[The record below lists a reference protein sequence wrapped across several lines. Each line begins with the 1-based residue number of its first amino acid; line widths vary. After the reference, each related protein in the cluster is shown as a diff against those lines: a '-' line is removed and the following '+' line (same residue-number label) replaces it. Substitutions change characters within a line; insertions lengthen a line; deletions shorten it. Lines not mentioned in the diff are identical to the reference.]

1 MNNYFIAKN
10 CWQLG
15 LWATFWG
22 ASAGAQ
28 TANPEGRPPARQ
40 EGQHDFAGFQIN
52 VDNDFFV
59 PGSTDRW
66 YTNGLRLAW
75 TYKTP
80 PTKSTNPWVQ
90 TILANARNW
99 DLIDAE
105 PTLTYSLGQ
114 SMYSPRD
121 VSIPLPQPLD
131 RPWGGFLYGGITAQA
146 YKGPRFAATEIKAG
160 VTGPLALAGPTQSA
174 WHSLIGS
181 PQPVGW
187 SQQLA
192 GRPALQVSHTR
203 QYRYPN
209 FADDQLAFQTGWGGA
224 IGNLRVYGN
233 ANASLIWGDLRGSAT
248 PTLIANE
255 GDFVVLDLEDRAMFK
270 RPFGYFSVS
279 MNLVAYN
286 YFITGP
292 TPYGNTE
299 LRTNPLYGT
308 AQIGVSLPAQ
318 QWLGSKAPRL
328 VYALNIRSPE
338 FRSVSPDQTGG
349 VQRWGSVT
357 LNWDLR

>member
-1 MNNYFIAKN
+1 MSNYFVAKAG
-10 CWQLG
+10 WQLG
-15 LWATFWG
+15 LAAIFWT
-22 ASAGAQ
+22 ADTPAQ
-28 TANPEGRPPARQ
+28 TSNPEGRPPARQ
-40 EGQHDFAGFQIN
+40 TGQHDFAGYQLN
-52 VDNDFFV
+52 LDNDFFV

-80 PTKSTNPWVQ
+80 SNNPWVQ
-90 TILANARNW
+90 GVLASARDW

-105 PTLTYSLGQ
+105 PTLTYSVGQ
-114 SMYSPRD
+114 SMYSPRA
-121 VSIPLPQPLD
+121 VSVATAQPLD

-146 YKGPRFAATEIKAG
+146 YKGPRFAATEIKVG
-160 VTGPLALAGPTQSA
+160 VTGPLALAAPLQSA
-174 WHSLIGS
+174 WHNLIGS

-192 GRPALQVSHTR
+192 GRPALQISHTR
-203 QYRYPN
+203 QYRHPN
-209 FADDQLAFQTGWGGA
+209 FSGDQLAFQTGWGGA
-224 IGNLRVYGN
+224 VGNLRVYGN
-233 ANASLIWGDLRGSAT
+233 VNASLIWGDLQGSAT

-270 RPFGYFSVS
+270 RPFGYFSVG

-299 LRTNPLYGT
+299 LRTNPVFGT
-308 AQIGVSLPAQ
+308 AQIGISLPTQ
-318 QWLGSKAPRL
+318 QWLGKQAPRL
-328 VYALNIRSPE
+328 VYALNIRSAE
-338 FRSVSPDQTGG
+338 FRSVGLEQMGG
-349 VQRWGSVT
+349 VQRWGSLT